1 MLKQT
6 VIAMRDLPRMK
17 EIISIFMRYGLD
29 EFLHRLKLTQS
40 YSYLKRQQSQ
50 DSLLQQNP
58 YLSMPQRFRMAF
70 EELGPTFIKFGQ
82 ILSTRVDIFNPE
94 WIEEFQR
101 LQNNVRPIAQAD
113 ITALMAAY
121 LERPVNEIFRH
132 IEPTPI
138 GSASIAQVHKAI
150 LLDGSVVAV
159 KIKRPNI
166 EKTIQADLRIMK
178 HLAQLVEN
186 EIPESRR
193 YHPIEMVHY
202 FAKSLARETDLSKE
216 LRNMER
222 FARAYEAHEQIHIP
236 KVYPDISN
244 RKILVQEYIGDT
256 LLKNINLS
264 QYKQAWLSERAKDIA
279 QLVLDMILKHGYFH
293 ADPHPGNIFLSDEGR
308 ITLIDFGLAGFLGS
322 SRRAEIITLI
332 NAIIERDQ
340 FTIQH
345 VLSDWAQG
353 DLPDEDRLG
362 NDVME
367 MLMNYE
373 FTSLKDISLSFIVND
388 ITNIIRENNLTLPGD
403 LVMLFRT
410 LITLEGVVNQLDGDF
425 QLMESTRPLVEDLVV
440 QNFSAKRF
448 AHRAKN
454 HTFTLMQ
461 LLDDLPHT
469 LVRLNKR
476 IKSGQI
482 KVNLDMERL
491 DMFGQQIDRSTNRL
505 TVAIVTASL
514 IIGSSIALH
523 VDAGPTVFGL
533 PILGVLGY
541 VIAFLNSVWILWS
554 LWRASKH

>member
-17 EIISIFMRYGLD
+17 EIISILMRYGLD
-29 EFLHRLKLTQS
+29 EFLYRLKLIQPFPS
-40 YSYLKRQQSQ
+40 LKRHKPDQHR
-50 DSLLQQNP
+50 LQNP
-58 YLSMPQRFRMAF
+58 YLSLPQRFRIAF

-94 WIEEFQR
+94 WIDEFQR
-101 LQNNVRPIAQAD
+101 LQNNVRPIAQSD
-113 ITALMAAY
+113 ITALIAAY
-121 LERPVNEIFRH
+121 LERPVNEVFKH

-178 HLAQLVEN
+178 HLAYLLEN

-202 FAKSLARETDLSKE
+202 FARSLARETDLSME

-222 FARAYEAHEQIHIP
+222 FSRAYEAHPYVHIP
-236 KVYPDISN
+236 QVYPEFSN

-264 QYKQAWLSERAKDIA
+264 QYNQEWLSQRAKDIA
-279 QLVLDMILKHGYFH
+279 QLILDMILKHGYFH
-293 ADPHPGNIFLSDEGR
+293 ADPHPGNIFLSDEGC
-308 ITLIDFGLAGFLGS
+308 ITLIDFGLAGFLGGN
-322 SRRAEIITLI
+322 RRTEIITLI
-332 NAIIERDQ
+332 NAIIDRDQ

-353 DLPDEDRLG
+353 DLPDENRLG

-373 FTSLKDISLSFIVND
+373 FTSLKDISLSYIVND
-388 ITNIIRENNLTLPGD
+388 ITSIIRENNLTLPGD

-425 QLMESTRPLVEDLVV
+425 QLMESTRPLVEDLVLTH
-440 QNFSAKRF
+440 FSFDQAKKKVKT
-448 AHRAKN
+448 HSY
-454 HTFTLMQ
+454 TFLQ

-469 LVRLNKR
+469 LIRMNKR
-476 IKSGQI
+476 LKSGQI
-482 KVNLDMERL
+482 KVNLDMARL
-491 DMFGQQIDRSTNRL
+491 DDFGHQLDRSTNRL

-523 VDAGPTVFGL
+523 VDVGPNIFGMPL
-533 PILGVLGY
+533 LGFFGY
-541 VIAFLNSVWILWS
+541 TIAFLNSIWILWS
-554 LWRASKH
+554 LWRAGKH